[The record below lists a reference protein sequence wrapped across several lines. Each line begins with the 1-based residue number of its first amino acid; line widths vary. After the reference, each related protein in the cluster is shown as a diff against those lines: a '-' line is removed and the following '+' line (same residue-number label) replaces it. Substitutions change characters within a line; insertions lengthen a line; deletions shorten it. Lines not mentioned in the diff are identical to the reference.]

1 MSDLLLTYY
10 GDDFSGSTDVME
22 ALTIE
27 GVPTVL
33 FLSPPTPDDLAQ
45 FPDCRAA
52 GVAGISRS
60 QSPAW
65 MSENLNPIFRAM
77 RQLGAPLFHYKV
89 CSTFDSSPTVGN
101 IGRAIEIGREVF
113 ETGTVPL
120 VVGAPALRR
129 YVAFGNLFAAAGS
142 EIFRIDQHPTMSRH
156 PITPMAEADLR
167 LHLRQQTS
175 LRVSRIGLLNIRRG
189 TALADYRQARE
200 SGAPIV
206 LFDTLDNSDLPAIG
220 ACVWESR
227 QPQGSFVAGSSGI
240 EYSLTAHWRS
250 ANMIPAAPVIPD
262 AGEVDRLLV
271 VSGSCSPGTAEQI
284 AWAQAHGFQGVAIDA
299 RKLVEGADEQQR
311 VVTDTLAGLQAGR
324 SVVAYTAFGPD
335 SPMKIEGGASFGNAL
350 GQRLGELAS
359 LLVQRSGVGRCVI
372 AGGDTS
378 GQASRALQIRALRMI
393 RPMAPGSPLC
403 RAWRGSGEPLEILLK
418 GGQVGGPRLFG
429 EVKSGRT
436 DTHHTSMI

>member
-33 FLSPPTPDDLAQ
+33 FLSPPSPDDLAQ

-65 MSENLNPIFRAM
+65 MSENLTPIFRAM
-77 RQLGAPLFHYKV
+77 RELGAPLFHYKV

-113 ETGTVPL
+113 ETGAVPL

-175 LRVSRIGLLNIRRG
+175 LRVARIGLLNIRRG
-189 TALADYRQARE
+189 TALTDYRQARE

-220 ACVWESR
+220 ACIWEFR
-227 QPQGSFVAGSSGI
+227 QPQGSFVAGSSGV
-240 EYSLTAHWRS
+240 EYSITSYWRS
-250 ANMIPAAPVIPD
+250 ENLIPAAPAIPD

-271 VSGSCSPGTAEQI
+271 ISGSCSPGTAEQI
-284 AWAQAHGFQGVAIDA
+284 AWAQAHGFQAVAIDA
-299 RKLVEGADEQQR
+299 RKLVEGAEEQQR

-359 LLVQRSGVGRCVI
+359 SLVQRSGVGRCVI

-436 DTHHTSMI
+436 DTHHTSVI

>member
-33 FLSPPTPDDLAQ
+33 FLAPPAPEDLAQ

-60 QSPAW
+60 QSPSW
-65 MSENLNPIFRAM
+65 MSENLAPIFQAM
-77 RQLGAPLFHYKV
+77 RRLGAPLFHYKV
-89 CSTFDSSPTVGN
+89 CSTFDSSPNAGS

-113 ETGTVPL
+113 ETATVPL

-129 YVAFGNLFAAAGS
+129 YVAFGNLYAAAGS
-142 EIFRIDQHPTMSRH
+142 EIFRIDRHPTMSRH

-175 LRVSRIGLLNIRRG
+175 LRVAHIGLLQLRRG
-189 TALADYRQARE
+189 TALADYQQAQQ
-200 SGAPIV
+200 SAAPVV
-206 LFDTLDNSDLPAIG
+206 LFDTLDNSDLSAIG
-220 ACVWESR
+220 ACLWQSR

-240 EYSLTAHWRS
+240 EYSLTAYWRS
-250 ANMIPAAPVIPD
+250 ENLIPPAPSIPG

-284 AWAQAHGFQGVAIDA
+284 AWSQAHGFQGVAIDA
-299 RKLVEGADEQQR
+299 RKLVEQSAEQQR
-311 VVTDTLAGLQAGR
+311 VLAETLAGLQAGR

-335 SPMKIEGGASFGNAL
+335 SPMKIDGGASFGNAL
-350 GQRLGELAS
+350 GQKLGELAS
-359 LLVQRSGVGRCVI
+359 SLVERSGVRRCVI

-403 RAWRGSGEPLEILLK
+403 RAWRAAGEPLEILLK

-429 EVKSGRT
+429 EVKSGRM
-436 DTHHTSMI
+436 DTQHTSVI

>member
-27 GVPTVL
+27 GVPAVL

-65 MSENLNPIFRAM
+65 MSEHLTPIFRAM
-77 RQLGAPLFHYKV
+77 RELGAPLFHYKV
-89 CSTFDSSPTVGN
+89 CSTFDSSPTVGS
-101 IGRAIEIGREVF
+101 IGRAIEIGRDVF

-129 YVAFGNLFAAAGS
+129 YVAFGNLFAAAGN

-189 TALADYRQARE
+189 TALADYQQARQ

-240 EYSLTAHWRS
+240 EYSLTAYWRS

-299 RKLVEGADEQQR
+299 RQLVNGTEEQQR
-311 VVTDTLAGLQAGR
+311 VLAETFAGLQAGR

-335 SPMKIEGGASFGNAL
+335 SPMKIDGGASFGNAL

-359 LLVQRSGVGRCVI
+359 LLVQRSGVRRCVI

-403 RAWRGSGEPLEILLK
+403 RAWRGNGEPLEILLK

-429 EVKSGRT
+429 EVQSGRT
-436 DTHHTSMI
+436 DTQHTSA